1 MLLDVRHAVL
11 LVADPLHRVLAA
23 ETLHQ
28 GHRRSAERFRTL
40 VDCYLTA
47 DCLVDCSN
55 FSPSRLRLLTC

>member
-28 GHRRSAERFRTL
+28 GHRRSAERFRT
-40 VDCYLTA
+40 
-47 DCLVDCSN
+47 
-55 FSPSRLRLLTC
+55 